1 MFFFLRRKPGT
12 EARRIRRHSL
22 RLEALEG
29 RTLLTL
35 FTVSAVPDSA
45 AEEQATASVTYSS
58 GANEVA
64 QASLAGEAVPAGQGL
79 HRGAFHLGAGTD
91 LLQIDTAPAAG
102 QQWGDPIT
110 VAFAYSR
117 TSTLQNY
124 FDYPPGYTAYVQWHG
139 FLDAGDASGPLF
151 DGSFSTDYIPGDET
165 HDEGLVQINM
175 NAGDSIVV
183 HVWSN
188 GEAFAAEPHFRDR
201 VAFNADFV
209 VYDFPG
215 DAPARANV
223 GTALVTLLAQE
234 RRAEQRPGTT
244 GWADGAAG
252 PAAHELNPLDL
263 RWAQLGRVF
272 DGAGLGTL
280 RHAAG
285 HQSAVDHLAA
295 LPFAD
300 VAQQGPGLFGALS

>member
-1 MFFFLRRKPGT
+1 MSFLLRRKLGT
-12 EARRIRRHSL
+12 EARRTRRHSL

-35 FTVSAVPDSA
+35 FTVSAVPDGV
-45 AEEQATASVTYSS
+45 AEEQATARVTYSS

-64 QASLAGEAVPAGQGL
+64 RASLAGEAGPAGQGL
-79 HRGAFHLGAGTD
+79 HRGAFSLGGGTD
-91 LLQIDTAPAAG
+91 LLQINTSPEAG

-139 FLDAGDASGPLF
+139 FLDAGDATGPLF
-151 DGSFSTDYIPGDET
+151 DGSFSTDYIPSDET
-165 HDEGLVQINM
+165 HDEGLIQVNM
-175 NAGDSIVV
+175 NAGDSMVV

-215 DAPARANV
+215 DAPARAAV

-234 RRAEQRPGTT
+234 RHSGQPSGRTGGT
-244 GWADGAAG
+244 DSPAG
-252 PAAHELNPLDL
+252 PAAHELNPLDVH
-263 RWAQLGRVF
+263 WAQLGRVF
-272 DGAGLGTL
+272 GEAELGTP

-285 HQSAVDHLAA
+285 PKSTVDNLTA
-295 LPFAD
+295 LPFSD
-300 VAQQGPGLFGALS
+300 VARQSPDLFGAL

>member
-1 MFFFLRRKPGT
+1 MFFILRRKLST
-12 EARRIRRHSL
+12 EARRIRPQGP
-22 RLEALEG
+22 RLEGLEQ

-35 FTVSAVPDSA
+35 FTVSGVPDSA
-45 AEEQATASVTYSS
+45 PEEQATARVTYSS

-79 HRGAFHLGAGTD
+79 HRGAFSLGGGTD
-91 LLQIDTAPAAG
+91 LLQIDTAPEAG

-124 FDYPPGYTAYVQWHG
+124 FDYPPGNPAYVRWHG
-139 FLDAGDASGPLF
+139 FLDAGEATAPLF
-151 DGSFSTDYIPGDET
+151 DGSFSTDYIPSDET

-183 HVWSN
+183 HVWGN

-201 VAFNADFV
+201 VAFNADFT
-209 VYDFPG
+209 VYDYPG
-215 DAPARANV
+215 DAPARATA

-234 RRAEQRPGTT
+234 RPSEQRPGRA
-244 GWADGAAG
+244 GWADS
-252 PAAHELNPLDL
+252 PAVPGSRELNPLDVH
-263 RWAQLGRVF
+263 WAQRGRAF
-272 DGAGLGTL
+272 DEGGLWTP

-285 HQSAVDHLAA
+285 PKSGVDNLIAI
-295 LPFAD
+295 PFSDA
-300 VAQQGPGLFGALS
+300 AQQGPDLFGTLS